1 VPDDDHQARWASR
14 RDRRLDDERRHSLD
28 VRPHDRITEDLLLPY
43 LDRHCARGTQ
53 LTPRQR
59 DVLSLVADGLT
70 NGEIA
75 SRLDISP
82 ETVRTHLEDAYA
94 RLGVHMRTGAVAALR
109 T

>member
-1 VPDDDHQARWASR
+1 
-14 RDRRLDDERRHSLD
+14 
-28 VRPHDRITEDLLLPY
+28 
-43 LDRHCARGTQ
+43 
-53 LTPRQR
+53 
-59 DVLSLVADGLT
+59 VADGLT